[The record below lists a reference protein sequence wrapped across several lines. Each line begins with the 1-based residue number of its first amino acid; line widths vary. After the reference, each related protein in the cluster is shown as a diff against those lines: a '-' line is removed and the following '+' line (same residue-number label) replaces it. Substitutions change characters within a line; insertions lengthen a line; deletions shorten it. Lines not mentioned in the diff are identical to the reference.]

1 MTDELIKLSGIR
13 TIPIFPL
20 PLVMMPNE
28 LLPLH
33 IFEEKYREMLAD
45 VVAGDRIFGVNL
57 FEPENDYV
65 DRPAIESVGC
75 AAQIRDFDT
84 QDDGRSN
91 IITLGV
97 TRYRV
102 LEYLDRG
109 KPYLEAEVEFFN
121 DFPDDDGGAEGLAD
135 KVFEIFGRIAKA
147 AFKMSGNQGRL
158 PDINR
163 GDSEQLSFLVAAAF
177 NFENELKYQLIEMT
191 STTTR
196 LKRLDSILGKMVTQL
211 EESADIHVV
220 SKTNGHSKK
229 KLDL

>member
-1 MTDELIKLSGIR
+1 MTDEILKLSGIR

-33 IFEEKYREMLAD
+33 IFEEKYRDMLTD
-45 VVAGDRIFGVNL
+45 VVATDRTFGVNL
-57 FEPENDYV
+57 FEPESEFI

-97 TRYRV
+97 TRYRII
-102 LEYLDRG
+102 EYLDRG
-109 KPYLEAEVEFFN
+109 KSYLEAEVEFFN
-121 DFPDDDGGAEGLAD
+121 DYADEDGEAETLAD
-135 KVFEIFGRIAKA
+135 KVFEIFSRIAKA

-158 PDINR
+158 PEINR

-177 NFENELKYQLIEMT
+177 NFDNGLKYELIETT
-191 STTTR
+191 STATR
-196 LKRLDSILGKMVTQL
+196 LKRLESILAKTVTQL

-220 SKTNGHSKK
+220 SRTNGHSKK
-229 KLDL
+229 KLDI

>member
-1 MTDELIKLSGIR
+1 MTVEPIKLSGTR

-20 PLVMMPNE
+20 PLVIMPNE

-33 IFEEKYREMLAD
+33 IFEDKYRDMLAD
-45 VVAGDRIFGVNL
+45 VVRADKIFGVNL
-57 FEPENDYV
+57 FEPESEFV
-65 DRPAIESVGC
+65 DRPASESAGC

-97 TRYRV
+97 TRYRII
-102 LEYLDRG
+102 EYLDRG

-121 DFPDDDGGAEGLAD
+121 DYFDEDGEAEMLAD
-135 KVFEIFGRIAKA
+135 QVFDIFGRIATA

-158 PDINR
+158 PEINR

-177 NFENELKYQLIEMT
+177 NFDNDLKYELIEMT
-191 STTTR
+191 STAIR
-196 LKRLDSILGKMVTQL
+196 LRRLQNILVKMVDQL
-211 EESADIHVV
+211 EESADIHIV
-220 SKTNGHSKK
+220 SRTNGHSKK